1 MKKIKIKT
9 NLWSGIIMGALSIIM
24 LILLPS
30 QVRVPAFD
38 SGAPSPRIIPAICL
52 VGMLICSV
60 VLIVQSLV
68 FKKEKIF
75 EFDWSFEKPALLMIL
90 LMCLYTVLIINIGFT
105 VATVII
111 FPIVLFYCGE
121 RKPPIYIFTVLAGV
135 GVFFLF
141 KYVFH
146 VSLPTVPG
154 LGV

>member
-1 MKKIKIKT
+1 MKIKIKT
-9 NLWSGIIMGALSIIM
+9 NLWSGIIMGVLSIV
-24 LILLPS
+24 LLVILPN

-52 VGMLICSV
+52 VGMLICSIA
-60 VLIVQSLV
+60 LIIQSLV

-75 EFDWSFEKPALLMIL
+75 EFEWSFEKPALFLIL
-90 LMCLYTVLIINIGFT
+90 LLCLYTVMIINIGFT
-105 VATVII
+105 ISTVIL
-111 FPIVLFYCGE
+111 FPVVLFYCGE

>member
-1 MKKIKIKT
+1 
-9 NLWSGIIMGALSIIM
+9 MGAFSIIM
-24 LILLPS
+24 LIILPS

-52 VGMLICSV
+52 VGMLICSIA
-60 VLIVQSLV
+60 LIIQSLV

-75 EFDWSFEKPALLMIL
+75 EFEWSSEKPALLMIL
-90 LMCLYTVLIINIGFT
+90 LLCVYTGLIINIGFT
-105 VATVII
+105 IATIII

-121 RKPPIYIFTVLAGV
+121 RKPPIYIFTVLAGI

-146 VSLPTVPG
+146 VSLPTFPG